1 MILVSKFVP
10 YSAIALYPFIIV
22 RKGEFKEDTILIN
35 HEKIHHRQQLELLI
49 IPFYILYFLNYL
61 VNVIRYKNHF
71 TAYKQIVF
79 EREAFA
85 MDKNLEYLKQ
95 RKPYAF
101 FKFFNPKNN

>member
-1 MILVSKFVP
+1 
-10 YSAIALYPFIIV
+10 
-22 RKGEFKEDTILIN
+22 
-35 HEKIHHRQQLELLI
+35 
-49 IPFYILYFLNYL
+49 
-61 VNVIRYKNHF
+61 
-71 TAYKQIVF
+71 VF